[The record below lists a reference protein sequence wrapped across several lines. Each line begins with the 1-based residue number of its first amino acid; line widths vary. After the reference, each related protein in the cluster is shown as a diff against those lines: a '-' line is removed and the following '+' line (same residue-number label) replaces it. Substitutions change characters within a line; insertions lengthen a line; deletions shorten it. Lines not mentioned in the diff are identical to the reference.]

1 MNRDIV
7 YISDFFLEHVLG
19 GGELNDD
26 ELLKILNHNN
36 HKILKIRSSSAIID
50 ILEQKKDSFFII
62 SNFIHLSDEC
72 KQYLSDN
79 LDYMIYEHDHK
90 YVSNR
95 NPALFKNFEVPS
107 REIVNYFFY
116 KNAKSVFC
124 QSGFH
129 KDIVF
134 KNLGLD
140 NIYNVSGNL
149 WSLETLKT
157 MMSFTNNEKANICSI
172 MNSSTGHKNTSGSIK
187 YANQNNIEF
196 ELIQSQDYHEFLLKL
211 SKNDKFLFLP
221 KTPETLSRVAVE
233 AKMLGCKVLT
243 NGLVGASQESWF
255 VETGEDIIEYMI
267 SKRDEVYLKIKE
279 LSDIKSD
286 KRKKPL
292 VSIIT
297 TFHEGDKFLN
307 HFMQNITSQTLF
319 DRCELII
326 VDAASEGNEVKIIQS
341 YIEKYKN
348 IIYHRIDEKLKP
360 TPCMNEA
367 IKLSSGKCLTFALI
381 DDVKKMNCIELL
393 FKHLEENDCSLVY
406 GDVIQIDK
414 ENQNFE
420 EHKDSNNLLD
430 HSKHDFSLENMI
442 KCLPGPMPLWY
453 SSIHNRCGFFDDKDC
468 DYADDWE
475 MWLRMVSKGYRFKKL
490 NKKVGLY
497 LVGGRSQ
504 QNDTNQ
510 RKEESKIF
518 FRYSNIFGNNYK
530 KYYSYFKQFT

>member
-1 MNRDIV
+1 MNRDVV

-36 HKILKIRSSSAIID
+36 HKILKIRSSFATID
-50 ILEQKKDSFFII
+50 ILEQKQDSFFII

-95 NPALFKNFEVPS
+95 NPALFKNFEVPN
-107 REIVNYFFY
+107 REIINYFFY

-196 ELIQSQDYHEFLLKL
+196 ELIQSQNYHEFLLKL

-243 NGLVGASQESWF
+243 NGLVGASQEDWF
-255 VETGEDIIEYMI
+255 TKTGKDIIEYMI

-279 LSDIKSD
+279 LSDIKSN
-286 KRKKPL
+286 KKKKPL

-307 HFMQNITSQTLF
+307 HFMKNITSQTLF

-326 VDAASEGNEVKIIQS
+326 VDAASEGNEVEIIQP

-348 IIYHRIDEKLKP
+348 IIYHRINEKLKP
-360 TPCMNEA
+360 TPCLNEA
-367 IKLSSGKCLTFALI
+367 IRISSGKCLTFALI
-381 DDVKKMNCIELL
+381 DDVKKTNCIEML
-393 FKHLEENDCSLVY
+393 FGHLEKNDCSLVY
-406 GDVIQIDK
+406 GDVIQVDE
-414 ENQNFE
+414 ENQFFE
-420 EHKDSNNLLD
+420 EHAGSNNVFE
-430 HSKHDFSLENMI
+430 HSKYEFSLENMI
-442 KCLPGPMPLWY
+442 KCLPGPMPMWY
-453 SSIHNRCGFFDDKDC
+453 SNIHNRCGFFDDSSC

-490 NKKVGLY
+490 NEKVGLY
-497 LVGGRSQ
+497 LIGGRSQ
-504 QNDTNQ
+504 QDSLEQ
-510 RKEESKIF
+510 KKEESKIF
-518 FRYSNIFGNNYK
+518 FKYSNIFGNNYQ

>member
-1 MNRDIV
+1 MNRDVV

-36 HKILKIRSSSAIID
+36 HKILKIRSSFATID
-50 ILEQKKDSFFII
+50 ILEQKQDSFFII

-95 NPALFKNFEVPS
+95 NPALFKNFEVPN
-107 REIVNYFFY
+107 REIINYFFY

-149 WSLETLKT
+149 WSLETLET
-157 MMSFTNNEKANICSI
+157 MMSFTKNEKTNICSI

-196 ELIQSQDYHEFLLKL
+196 ELIQSQNYHEFLLKL

-243 NGLVGASQESWF
+243 NGLVGASQEDWF
-255 VETGEDIIEYMI
+255 TKTGKDIIEYMI

-279 LSDIKSD
+279 LSDIKSN
-286 KRKKPL
+286 KKKKPL

-307 HFMQNITSQTLF
+307 HFMKNITSQTLF

-326 VDAASEGNEVKIIQS
+326 VDAASEGNEVEIIQP

-348 IIYHRIDEKLKP
+348 IIYHRINEKLKP
-360 TPCMNEA
+360 TPCLNEA
-367 IKLSSGKCLTFALI
+367 IRISSGKCLTFALI
-381 DDVKKMNCIELL
+381 DDVKKTNCIEML
-393 FKHLEENDCSLVY
+393 FGHLEKNDCSLVY
-406 GDVIQIDK
+406 GDVIQVDE
-414 ENQNFE
+414 ENQFFE
-420 EHKDSNNLLD
+420 EHAGSNNVFE
-430 HSKHDFSLENMI
+430 HSKYEFSLENMI
-442 KCLPGPMPLWY
+442 KCLPGPMPMWY
-453 SSIHNRCGFFDDKDC
+453 SNIHNRCGFFDDSSC

-490 NKKVGLY
+490 NEKVGLY
-497 LVGGRSQ
+497 LIGGRSQ
-504 QNDTNQ
+504 QDSLEQ
-510 RKEESKIF
+510 KKEESKIF
-518 FRYSNIFGNNYK
+518 FKYSNIFGNNYQ

>member
-7 YISDFFLEHVLG
+7 YISDFFLEHILG

-36 HKILKIRSSSAIID
+36 HKILKIRSNLVTIN
-50 ILEQKKDSFFII
+50 ILEKKQDSFFII
-62 SNFIHLSDEC
+62 SNFIALSDEC

-90 YVSNR
+90 YASNR

-124 QSGFH
+124 QSSFH

-149 WSLETLKT
+149 WSLETLET
-157 MMSFTNNEKANICSI
+157 MMSFTKNEKANICSI

-243 NGLVGASQESWF
+243 NGLVGASQEDWF
-255 VETGEDIIEYMI
+255 AKTGEDIIEYMI
-267 SKRDEVYLKIKE
+267 SKRGEVYLKIKE
-279 LSDIKSD
+279 LSDIKSN
-286 KRKKPL
+286 KKKKPL

-307 HFMQNITSQTLF
+307 HFMKNITSQTLF

-326 VDAASEGNEVKIIQS
+326 VDAASEGNEVEIIQS

-406 GDVIQIDK
+406 GDVIQVDK

-430 HSKHDFSLENMI
+430 HSKCDFSLENMI
-442 KCLPGPMPLWY
+442 KCLPGPMPMWY
-453 SSIHNRCGFFDDKDC
+453 NSIHNRCGFFDDKDC

-504 QNDTNQ
+504 QNNMEQ

-518 FRYSNIFGNNYK
+518 FRYSNIFGNNYQ